1 VISSWVIGELAEAA
15 LHVDQVEDARGRLTA
30 IEAAA
35 GLAPASLV
43 ALGLRHARALLA
55 LDAEEAA
62 RHFDEGLSADLD
74 HWPFQNPS
82 GLLRV
87 AQRVSAG
94 LGRLRVLVRCG
105 SRLEST
111 VGTPN
116 PVADGPRARATSPSS
131 CARNATSVRRA
142 RSSSMT
148 FSTVGGRSMGTAGW
162 GPASAPHASMP
173 SKRSGAE
180 LVDAR
185 RAASARSRSARA
197 ADILATSAISSDR
210 LTSMD
215 SHRPG
220 VTNFVHIGLVVEDL
234 DETVRFLALLGF
246 HCGEPGV
253 FSGEWIDRII
263 GLENVTVELVMARA
277 PDGSDMFEVVRF
289 HSPSA
294 GAQELAPAA
303 NRPGLRHVAF
313 TVDDVRGVVDRVREA
328 GWETVGE
335 IVDFQN
341 TFLLCYVRGPE
352 GLIVE
357 LAERLDGA
365 PG

>member
-1 VISSWVIGELAEAA
+1 MLINQGSAP
-15 LHVDQVEDARGRLTA
+15 R
-30 IEAAA
+30 
-35 GLAPASLV
+35 APA
-43 ALGLRHARALLA
+43 
-55 LDAEEAA
+55 
-62 RHFDEGLSADLD
+62 
-74 HWPFQNPS
+74 
-82 GLLRV
+82 
-87 AQRVSAG
+87 
-94 LGRLRVLVRCG
+94 
-105 SRLEST
+105 
-111 VGTPN
+111 
-116 PVADGPRARATSPSS
+116 
-131 CARNATSVRRA
+131 
-142 RSSSMT
+142 
-148 FSTVGGRSMGTAGW
+148 
-162 GPASAPHASMP
+162 
-173 SKRSGAE
+173 
-180 LVDAR
+180 
-185 RAASARSRSARA
+185 ARA
-197 ADILATSAISSDR
+197 ADSLAMQTARPQASH
-210 LTSMD
+210 LTSTD

-246 HCGEPGV
+246 DCGEPGM

-263 GLENVTVELVMARA
+263 GLENVTVETVMARA

-313 TVDDVRGVVDRVREA
+313 KVDDVRGVVDRVREA

-335 IVDFQN
+335 IVDFEN